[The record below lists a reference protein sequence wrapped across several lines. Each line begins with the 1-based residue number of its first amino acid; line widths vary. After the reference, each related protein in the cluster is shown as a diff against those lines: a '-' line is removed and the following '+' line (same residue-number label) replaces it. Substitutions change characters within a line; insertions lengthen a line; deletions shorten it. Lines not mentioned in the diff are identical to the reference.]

1 MQPRGTQDLANANN
15 SDGYCLRHISDTPH
29 TQASPD
35 GHPSDRKLALQETDL
50 SLKNLSAAL
59 LDATLGALPLS
70 PERIS
75 NVHGPSL
82 EVTKID
88 THTADIKVIHGFRAH
103 FRGSMKKRQTE
114 ETFENCLI
122 QAPGEQLKKRVL
134 SRGSLSF
141 SDLTELD
148 KTAPRCILHASAHR
162 CQWEIHPNEIKLGRR
177 IAVGGFAEVFIAE
190 YQVGFSQ
197 RFQTQASIHGM
208 DCRVPWWL

>member
-1 MQPRGTQDLANANN
+1 MQPRGTQDLESANN
-15 SDGYCLRHISDTPH
+15 SDGYCLSRIPDSPRS
-29 TQASPD
+29 QASPG
-35 GHPSDRKLALQETDL
+35 GHPSDQKLALQENDL
-50 SLKNLSAAL
+50 SLKNLSEAL

-75 NVHGPSL
+75 SVFGPSL
-82 EVTKID
+82 EVTKVD

-103 FRGSMKKRQTE
+103 FRGSVKKRQTE

-134 SRGSLSF
+134 RRGSLSF

-148 KTAPRCILHASAHR
+148 KTAPRCILHSSSCHR

-190 YQVGFSQ
+190 YQVGFL
-197 RFQTQASIHGM
+197 RGIFYT
-208 DCRVPWWL
+208 P